1 MNVKKMGNK
10 GREKEETEGKVN
22 GTNVTESEK
31 EKQKG
36 RIAVKLRNISRR
48 KEWNRKEKL
57 IEKNGKGSEKNKEK
71 GMRGNEKEKN

>member
-1 MNVKKMGNK
+1 MGNK

-48 KEWNRKEKL
+48 KEWNRKWEGKVDRK
-57 IEKNGKGSEKNKEK
+57 EWKGSEKNKEK